1 MSLDVNALRAQFPV
15 LHQAVNG
22 KPLVYLDNAATT
34 QKPQV
39 VIDAVSEYYRTVNS
53 NVHRAA
59 HYLSDH
65 ATASFEAARADLAAF
80 INAAREEVILT
91 KGTTEGINLVAQCLG
106 RERLQAGDEI
116 LITALEHHANIVPWQ
131 QVCERTGATLQVT
144 PLREDGSVDTD
155 AFHRLLSER
164 TRIVALSQVSN
175 SLGSV
180 TPVAELVKAARE
192 AGAWT
197 LVDGA
202 QAVGHYPVD
211 VQQIGCDFYAF
222 SGHKMFGPTGV
233 GVLFGRRELLDE
245 MPPFQTGGEMIETVS
260 FEKSTW
266 NQLPYK
272 FEPGTPNIA
281 GVIGLGAATR
291 WLQQQDRTALATH
304 EDALLASA
312 TEQAQAFDGLK
323 IIGNATT
330 KIGILSF
337 LLDGAHPADVGTLLD
352 QQGVAVRTGH
362 HCCMPLMDRLGIP
375 GTARASFSIYNTLEE
390 VDQLFQALHKVRS
403 FL

>member
-1 MSLDVNALRAQFPV
+1 M
-15 LHQAVNG
+15 
-22 KPLVYLDNAATT
+22 
-34 QKPQV
+34 
-39 VIDAVSEYYRTVNS
+39 
-53 NVHRAA
+53 
-59 HYLSDH
+59 
-65 ATASFEAARADLAAF
+65 
-80 INAAREEVILT
+80 
-91 KGTTEGINLVAQCLG
+91 
-106 RERLQAGDEI
+106 
-116 LITALEHHANIVPWQ
+116 PWQ
-131 QVCERTGATLQVT
+131 QVCERTGAILQVT
-144 PLREDGSVDTD
+144 PLRGTAASIPTPST
-155 AFHRLLSER
+155 LLSER

-192 AGAWT
+192 ASAWT

-245 MPPFQTGGEMIETVS
+245 MPPYQTGGEMIETVS

-291 WLQQQDRTALATH
+291 WLQQRDRTALATTKTRCWRPP
-304 EDALLASA
+304 ASRR
-312 TEQAQAFDGLK
+312 GP
-323 IIGNATT
+323 
-330 KIGILSF
+330 S
-337 LLDGAHPADVGTLLD
+337 
-352 QQGVAVRTGH
+352 
-362 HCCMPLMDRLGIP
+362 
-375 GTARASFSIYNTLEE
+375 TA
-390 VDQLFQALHKVRS
+390 
-403 FL
+403 